1 MNFIK
6 GMKKKVCDQFLN
18 NICWNMAKDNL
29 GNQVSNDM
37 KKYIRLTFIL
47 QLVILATIWFKET
60 IHFSQHVLSYS
71 AQNDSMTWYIHSI
84 LQSKVI

>member
-47 QLVILATIWFKET
+47 QLVILATI
-60 IHFSQHVLSYS
+60 
-71 AQNDSMTWYIHSI
+71 
-84 LQSKVI
+84 